1 MKKLRL
7 LKLNDLKKLV
17 ELVRDSS
24 WINIHVFYKILCLSW
39 DSVATTAYQQIV
51 WGLLGK
57 TGSFLAQGI

>member
-24 WINIHVFYKILCLSW
+24 WINIHVFYKILFLSW
-39 DSVATTAYQQIV
+39 DSVSTTAYQQIV